1 MDDDSLAILRQQTT
15 KEVIPHAHG
24 EAVVTCNLEGSDP
37 LKWTVTV
44 RIFEQLT
51 FPAHRGSFVDGNETQ
66 H

>member
-1 MDDDSLAILRQQTT
+1 MDDHSLAVLRKQTT
-15 KEVIPHAHG
+15 DEVIPHAHG

-44 RIFEQLT
+44 KIFEQIT
-51 FPAHRGSFVDGNETQ
+51 VPITGNFVDGNRTE